1 MPMPEIESLFE
12 KVDITKYPVKKL
24 IAIPLII
31 LLISLLILSFTYTQ
45 LTENPHSP
53 VRLGMDFIGGTEV
66 KIMTD
71 ETKEELTTKF
81 SAYPVTLIDNTGVGN
96 EKRIEFD
103 LTGESQ
109 EYYLLIDMLNEQY
122 GAGTYEIESINPLFG
137 KELQNQAVRAVII
150 AFILMAIVVFV
161 VFRTFIPPL
170 AVIFAAFSDIVIAVA
185 CMDII
190 GMELSLGTVAALLM
204 LIGYSVDSN
213 ILLTTNLLRK
223 KGELNEK
230 VRNALKTG
238 ITMTSTTLSA
248 VFAMFLVSSSIH
260 LFSAHFA
267 PIPMLRDISIV
278 LLFGL
283 VMDLVNTWLLN
294 AGILRWY
301 VEKKERKKYGKRSVK
316 RGVGKEK
323 VKYNISKHGKILKR

>member
-1 MPMPEIESLFE
+1 MKERESLFE

-24 IAIPLII
+24 IAIPLIL
-31 LLISLLILSFTYTQ
+31 LLISLIVLTYTYVQ
-45 LTENPHSP
+45 PPVYPHSP
-53 VRLGMDFIGGTEV
+53 HSPAHLGMDFIGGTMVE
-66 KIMTD
+66 IRTD
-71 ETKEELTTKF
+71 ETSEELTAKFSAFPVELVGKTDVGNKTMIQFGPMSESQKEELE
-81 SAYPVTLIDNTGVGN
+81 N
-96 EKRIEFD
+96 
-103 LTGESQ
+103 
-109 EYYLLIDMLNEQY
+109 MLDEQY
-122 GAGTYEIESINPLFG
+122 ESGQYEIPKSMNPVFG
-137 KELQNQAVRAVII
+137 ERFRNQAVRAVII
-150 AFILMAIVVFV
+150 AFVLMAIVVFV
-161 VFRTFIPPL
+161 VFRTVIPPL

-223 KGELNEK
+223 KGDLNEK
-230 VRNALKTG
+230 VRNAMKTG

-260 LFSAHFA
+260 LFSSHFP

-283 VMDLVNTWLLN
+283 TMDLMNTWLLN

-301 VEKKERKKYGKRSVK
+301 MEKKERKKYKRGVK
-316 RGVGKEK
+316 RGVEKEK
-323 VKYNISKHGKILKR
+323 VRKKVKA

>member
-1 MPMPEIESLFE
+1 MKERESLFE

-24 IAIPLII
+24 IAIPLIL
-31 LLISLLILSFTYTQ
+31 LLISLIVLTYTYVQ
-45 LTENPHSP
+45 PPVYPHSP
-53 VRLGMDFIGGTEV
+53 HSPAHLGMDFIGGTMVE
-66 KIMTD
+66 IRTD
-71 ETKEELTTKF
+71 ETSEELTAKFSAFPVELVGKTDVGNKTMIQFGPMSESQKEELE
-81 SAYPVTLIDNTGVGN
+81 N
-96 EKRIEFD
+96 
-103 LTGESQ
+103 
-109 EYYLLIDMLNEQY
+109 MLDEQY
-122 GAGTYEIESINPLFG
+122 ESGQYEIPKSMNPVFG
-137 KELQNQAVRAVII
+137 ERFRNQAVRAVII
-150 AFILMAIVVFV
+150 AFVLMAIVVFV
-161 VFRTFIPPL
+161 VFRTVIPPL

-223 KGELNEK
+223 KGDLNEK
-230 VRNALKTG
+230 VRNAMKTG

-248 VFAMFLVSSSIH
+248 VFAMFFVSSSIH

-267 PIPMLRDISIV
+267 PIPMLREISIV

-283 VMDLVNTWLLN
+283 VMDLMNTWLLN

-301 VEKKERKKYGKRSVK
+301 LEKKERKKYGKRSVK
-316 RGVGKEK
+316 KGVEKQKQGK
-323 VKYNISKHGKILKR
+323 R